1 MINYLKNKLS
11 SLFSVTVV
19 DAMTVNS
26 PDISL
31 SGSYVQGRQFNK
43 VVGLIPQRSCL
54 FKYLEYEVSL
64 VSRSAIEQCVVNELA
79 TLVKWPQYGYY
90 YQVYHRNDKWRVALW
105 FWNKDEVH
113 FPCPV
118 THIVPSIAY
127 HCGIF
132 SIRKKQGL
140 LCYQEQDS
148 LYGCLVSRQGEIQEF
163 YPLDNP
169 LYERWFHALFVQ
181 DIDVFA
187 THDHIEFS
195 GKLLERY
202 QIKSPAL
209 GVLSAGKCAGYFDV
223 GAPWDYKKQLVVF
236 FCASL
241 IFMASDLAVLQ
252 MRSNTLDNDLVD
264 LNSSTNELVKIRA
277 DIVDKSTILRHLAA
291 TKKMQQTVVQ
301 LLEMLR
307 SKLPSDVL
315 LTDFS
320 YEEGRVIIQG
330 SVKDSVQ
337 LLDVLGAQP
346 MVSQVRL
353 LGDVTVQGDG
363 AQVFKAEIM
372 LVTIN
377 GL

>member
-1 MINYLKNKLS
+1 M
-11 SLFSVTVV
+11 
-19 DAMTVNS
+19 
-26 PDISL
+26 
-31 SGSYVQGRQFNK
+31 
-43 VVGLIPQRSCL
+43 
-54 FKYLEYEVSL
+54 
-64 VSRSAIEQCVVNELA
+64 
-79 TLVKWPQYGYY
+79 
-90 YQVYHRNDKWRVALW
+90 
-105 FWNKDEVH
+105 
-113 FPCPV
+113 
-118 THIVPSIAY
+118 
-127 HCGIF
+127 
-132 SIRKKQGL
+132 
-140 LCYQEQDS
+140 
-148 LYGCLVSRQGEIQEF
+148 
-163 YPLDNP
+163 
-169 LYERWFHALFVQ
+169 
-181 DIDVFA
+181 
-187 THDHIEFS
+187 
-195 GKLLERY
+195 ERY

-346 MVSQVRL
+346 MVAQVRL